1 MDDCGGKWVII
12 MLMGEYRH
20 NLDEKG
26 RLIIP
31 SKIREELGN
40 NIIITKGFEN
50 CLVIYSE
57 KEWVKEV
64 SKLKSLPFTKKD
76 ARSFTR
82 IFLSGAT
89 NEEFDKQ
96 GRIKI
101 ASPLIEYAGLTKECI
116 IIGVNDKL
124 EIWSKEKWDSF
135 MNTATDN
142 LSDLAD
148 HLFETNFEG

>member
-1 MDDCGGKWVII
+1 MIVVESGVII
-12 MLMGEYRH
+12 MLMGEFHH

-26 RLIIP
+26 RIIIP
-31 SKIREELGN
+31 SKLREELGE
-40 NIIITKGFEN
+40 NIIVTRGLED
-50 CLVIYSE
+50 CLFIYSE
-57 KEWVKEV
+57 KEWSKVV
-64 SKLKSLPFTKKD
+64 SKLKELPFTKKD

-82 IFLSGAT
+82 MFLSGAT
-89 NEEFDKQ
+89 SADFDKQ

-101 ASPLIEYAGLTKECI
+101 APPLLEYASLKKECI
-116 IIGVNDKL
+116 VIGVNDRL

-135 MNTATDN
+135 MNDATEN

>member
-1 MDDCGGKWVII
+1 MDNCGGKWVII
-12 MLMGEYRH
+12 MLMGEYHH

-31 SKIREELGN
+31 SKVREELGN
-40 NIIITKGFEN
+40 SIIITKGFE
-50 CLVIYSE
+50 
-57 KEWVKEV
+57 WAKEV
-64 SKLKSLPFTKKD
+64 SKLRSLPFTKKD

-116 IIGVNDKL
+116 IIGVNDRL
-124 EIWSKEKWDSF
+124 EVWSKEKWDSF
-135 MNTATDN
+135 MNDATDN

-148 HLFETNFEG
+148 HLFDTNFEG